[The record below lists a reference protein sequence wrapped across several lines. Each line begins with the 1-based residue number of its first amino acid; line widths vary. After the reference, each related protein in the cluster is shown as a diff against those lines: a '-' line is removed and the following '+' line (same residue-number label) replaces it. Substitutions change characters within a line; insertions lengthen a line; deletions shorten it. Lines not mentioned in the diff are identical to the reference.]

1 MLVASEPDGEG
12 AWHEVPDHSLLIA
25 VPGRVRVI
33 PLRPATP
40 RPFHT
45 TEDHRTMTN
54 RLTIDLRLPQ
64 DHLATTLRADVLH
77 GLSAAPRT
85 LPSKW
90 FYDAHGSELFEQIT
104 RLPEYYPTRAEQEIL
119 TRRAPEIA
127 ALTRARTLVELGSG
141 SSRKT
146 RLILDALT
154 TAGTLQR
161 YAPLDVSGSALA
173 EAGEALCLDYPDLRV
188 AATVTDF
195 EQDLA
200 LGDEPGPRLLA
211 FLGSTIGNLNPA
223 QRQSFYATLR
233 HALSGDDAL
242 LLGADLV
249 KDTDVLV
256 RAYDDG
262 QGVTAAF
269 NKNVLNVLN
278 RELDADFDPAA
289 FDHVAVWNDAEE
301 RIEMHLRSRCAQT
314 VKIPAVDLVLDLG
327 AGESLRTE
335 ISTKFRREALTA
347 ELATGGFTVSHWW
360 TDRAA
365 RFALLLAVPTR

>member
-1 MLVASEPDGEG
+1 
-12 AWHEVPDHSLLIA
+12 
-25 VPGRVRVI
+25 
-33 PLRPATP
+33 
-40 RPFHT
+40 
-45 TEDHRTMTN
+45 MTN
-54 RLTIDLRLPQ
+54 RFTLDHRLPQ

-119 TRRAPEIA
+119 ARRAPEIA

-146 RLILDALT
+146 RLLLDALT
-154 TAGTLQR
+154 AAGTLQR
-161 YAPLDVSGSALA
+161 YAPLDVSDSALA
-173 EAGEALCLDYPDLRV
+173 EAGEALCRDYPDLQV
-188 AATVTDF
+188 VATVTDF
-195 EQDLA
+195 EHDLA

-211 FLGSTIGNLNPA
+211 FLGSTIGNLDPA
-223 QRQSFYATLR
+223 QRRSFYTTLR

-249 KDTDVLV
+249 KDPGTLI

-262 QGVTAAF
+262 RGVTAAF

-278 RELDADFDPAA
+278 RELGADFDPAA
-289 FDHVAVWNDAEE
+289 FDHVAVWNEAAE
-301 RIEMHLRSRCAQT
+301 RIEMHLRSRTAQT
-314 VKIPAVDLVLDLG
+314 VKIPAVDLVLEL
-327 AGESLRTE
+327 AAEESVRTE
-335 ISTKFRREALTA
+335 ISGKFRREALTA
-347 ELATGGFTVSHWW
+347 ELAAGGFTVSHWW
-360 TDRAA
+360 TDRSA